1 LAQAHLVLLPSTPGR
16 IAAAPLRRFSR
27 MRVLSIALLGLAPAS
42 VRASENALNP
52 IRKVVNLLQQMQ
64 AKVSAE
70 GEKEKELYEK
80 FMCYCKH
87 GAGDLEQ
94 SISSAD
100 TKVTQLGSDIEAAS
114 SKKAETESDLK
125 QHQVDRDAA
134 IKAMQEATGIREKE
148 AAAFAKL
155 KNEHNTNAAALDKA
169 ITALEKGMAGSF
181 LQSYSADVLRKLTSD
196 RRDINED
203 DRQTI
208 LAFLSSK
215 SDSEYS
221 PQSGQIVGILK
232 ELQDEMGGSLKE
244 ASEAEDAAIRSF
256 EELMAAKKKEKA
268 FLSEAIETKTARIGE
283 LGVSIAQ
290 MKNDKEDTSEAMAA
304 DTQLKAELRKSCD
317 TKTAEWE
324 ERSKVRAEELVA
336 LADTIKV
343 LNDDDALELFK
354 ATLPSPSAFVQVRAS
369 TMALRARALAAI
381 KQGMAKVIR
390 ADRPQLDLISLA
402 LRGKK
407 IGFDKIIAMIDKM
420 VETLATEQSD
430 DDHKKEYCQGQLDS
444 TDDKKKD
451 LERKVSDREAD
462 MANAKEAIS
471 TLEEELAAL
480 QAGVKALDKSVAEA
494 TENRKAEHEEFTS
507 LMASNSAAKEV
518 LAFARN
524 RLNKFYN
531 PKLFKAP
538 PKRELSA
545 EDRIAVNMGGT
556 AAPEAAPGGIAGTG
570 ITVLAEVSQHV
581 QLKSALPPPPETFG
595 AYRTKSEEN
604 NGVIE
609 MINMLIK
616 DLDKEMTEAE
626 TQEKDAQ
633 ADYETL
639 MQDSAEKRAA
649 DTKSISEKESAK
661 AETEGALERHTDDRD
676 SAKKELGATMMYI
689 QSLHGECDFILQ
701 YHSARKEARDS
712 EVDSLKEA
720 KAVLSGAD
728 YALLQTRSRG
738 FLRGA
743 M

>member
-1 LAQAHLVLLPSTPGR
+1 MWAKRSVVALLAASC
-16 IAAAPLRRFSR
+16 AAP
-27 MRVLSIALLGLAPAS
+27 AAS
-42 VRASENALNP
+42 ASTAVNP

-64 AKVSAE
+64 QKVAEE
-70 GEKEKELYEK
+70 GEKEKELYQKYE
-80 FMCYCKH
+80 CWCKT
-87 GAGDLEQ
+87 GAKDLAA
-94 SISSAD
+94 S
-100 TKVTQLGSDIEAAS
+100 IEAAEAKIGELTADIKES
-114 SKKAETESDLK
+114 EENKEKTEAELK
-125 QHQVDRDAA
+125 QHQADREEA
-134 IKAMQEATGIREKE
+134 IKAMAEAEAIREKE
-148 AAAFAKL
+148 AAAYATL
-155 KNEHNTNAAALDKA
+155 KAEHGANAAAMEKA
-169 ITALEKGMAGSF
+169 IKALEKGMAGGF
-181 LQSYSADVLRKLTSD
+181 LQTHAADVLRRMAEGSGDTGSD
-196 RRDINED
+196 E
-203 DRQTI
+203 RQM
-208 LAFLSSK
+208 LLSFLSGS
-215 SDSEYS
+215 SEYA
-221 PQSGQIVGILK
+221 PQSGQITGILK
-232 ELQDEMGGSLKE
+232 QILDEMHAGY
-244 ASEAEDAAIRSF
+244 ADATKT
-256 EELMAAKKKEKA
+256 EE
-268 FLSEAIETKTARIGE
+268 EAISAHAQLMDAKTKQKNLASQAIEAKLTKVAE